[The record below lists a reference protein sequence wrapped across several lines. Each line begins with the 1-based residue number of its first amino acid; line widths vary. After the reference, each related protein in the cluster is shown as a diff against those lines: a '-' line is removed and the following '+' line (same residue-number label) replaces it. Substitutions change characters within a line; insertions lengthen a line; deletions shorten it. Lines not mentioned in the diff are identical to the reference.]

1 MGSADKF
8 LWKKDTV
15 YLFRSG
21 WVFFPLVCPD
31 RWGHQWLD
39 RVGGALCY
47 ILPGGSKIF
56 SPARGGVWVPHCCS
70 PDRVVS
76 LVLVAGPQLFCLVT
90 VGRTVSQKRRT
101 IFTGVGSVDQV
112 VVFSGPDRSVSLVI
126 MDHHGPWKQ
135 T

>member
-1 MGSADKF
+1 M
-8 LWKKDTV
+8 
-15 YLFRSG
+15 
-21 WVFFPLVCPD
+21 
-31 RWGHQWLD
+31 
-39 RVGGALCY
+39 
-47 ILPGGSKIF
+47 
-56 SPARGGVWVPHCCS
+56 
-70 PDRVVS
+70 
-76 LVLVAGPQLFCLVT
+76 AGPQLFCLVT